1 MFKITITGGKNI
13 GIDNIVQKYMTKGGC
28 DLHSK
33 MIVCNS
39 NNRFDLGECD
49 AALFV
54 FDIANRSSFYEI
66 NQLYRNFNSYRKAN
80 SLCFLVGNNKDKQR
94 EILVNTATEFALN
107 KNMSYSEI
115 STEEVNDTTHL
126 FQRILKKLENAP
138 SEKRHKKKIQATVSD
153 RCIQQ

>member
-39 NNRFDLGECD
+39 NNRFDLGDCD

-80 SLCFLVGNNKDKQR
+80 SLCFLVGNNKDNQR
-94 EILVNTATEFALN
+94 EVLTKTATEFALN
-107 KNMSYSEI
+107 KNMSYCEI
-115 STEEVNDTTHL
+115 STNELNDTTRL
-126 FQRILKKLENAP
+126 FQRVLLKLENVP
-138 SEKRHKKKIQATVSD
+138 SNKRQKKQIQLPVSD